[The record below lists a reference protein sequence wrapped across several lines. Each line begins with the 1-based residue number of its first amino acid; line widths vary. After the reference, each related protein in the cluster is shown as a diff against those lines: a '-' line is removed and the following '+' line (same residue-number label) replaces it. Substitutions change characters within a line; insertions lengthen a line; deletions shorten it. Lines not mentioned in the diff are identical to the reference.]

1 MELKKTVDSS
11 FLPYVNKPARYLG
24 NEHNVIIK
32 QPEAGVLRIALCF
45 PDLYEAGIRSLGFEQ
60 LYHAL
65 NAIPQVWAERVYA
78 PASDGESLMRRHT
91 IPLFALESKTALADF
106 RALCFYVPE
115 RLTYTNILNML
126 DLGGIPFRSAARPP
140 EAPLVLGVGPVCDN
154 PEPLAEFMD
163 GFIFGDLPAVWET
176 IAGLLR
182 ESPPGDRQTIL
193 TRLSALPGI
202 YIPSYYQPSY
212 SSFREFQGLRKRV
225 AAVPDL
231 IRPAVSARQALPA
244 NGFAPLIPLGEMNYT
259 RTFFALDTALRVAG
273 AEPESAPV
281 RSATP
286 SVHPLEQA
294 LLEEVQKML
303 PKYAGDR
310 SARLMSRDRAFCGN
324 GWLAVKE
331 AVVLGGQKISAADS
345 VVRLNLLQNS
355 AANLIPQL
363 KQSEF
368 VIWAYTGGARLRKV
382 LNVNYREAELLD
394 LIRAVFEN
402 GWPALRLNFMIGLPT
417 EKSSDIHDT
426 AELMQKCLALL
437 SEFPERQLRF
447 AVSGFSPRPHSP
459 FQWEKQESA
468 AQLHQKYDEL
478 CNYLGAQQAHL
489 DFQDPEITVLETVF
503 ARGDRQLAEVLEIAW
518 KNGARFDYA
527 AETLR
532 TAAWQRAFEQASISR
547 RDYLMPISV
556 TVPLPWDHI
565 DPGISRAFL
574 KTEKLRAYQ
583 AELYPGN
590 KSMTSFGTDGLPE
603 ADFRRLL
610 RQAGG
615 GQPGAGALNST
626 TGGGAAEGNT
636 AMQYGRRGRKVQMSV
651 AVIKHRVRIRYS
663 KIGGIRFLAHPDMM
677 RIFERSAQLAKI
689 PLVYSQGQRRNPKI
703 AYGPPLPAGIA
714 STAEYVDLELE
725 IGREVD
731 LQHRFNAFLPEG
743 VEILQY
749 QGIHHKTPALASV
762 INRATYEV
770 VLSGA
775 PLPAGLLDDWLAQS
789 EVRIKRINKDGTRDM
804 DIRQLIQKAVL
815 NNEVLSITIDS
826 IEGKTVKIIEVLESL
841 LEPHGI
847 DYRQYPIQRTG
858 QYVVKEDGVYTPF
871 DIL

>member
-1 MELKKTVDSS
+1 MELRKTVDSS

-32 QPEAGVLRIALCF
+32 QPEAGILRVALCF

-60 LYHAL
+60 LYHAF
-65 NAIPQVWAERVYA
+65 NANPQVWAERVYA
-78 PASDGESLMRRHT
+78 PGFDGESLMRKHA
-91 IPLFALESKTALADF
+91 IPLFSLESKTALADF
-106 RALCFYVPE
+106 RVLCFYVPE
-115 RLTYTNILNML
+115 RLTYTNLLNML

-140 EAPLVLGVGPVCDN
+140 EAPLVLVFGPVCDN
-154 PEPLAEFMD
+154 PEPLAEFID
-163 GFIFGDLPAVWET
+163 GFVFGDVPAVWDS

-182 ESPPGDRQTIL
+182 EAPPGDRQALL
-193 TRLSALPGI
+193 TRLAALPGI
-202 YIPSYYQPSY
+202 YIPSFYQPSY
-212 SSFREFQGLRKRV
+212 SSFREFQGLRKQV
-225 AAVPDL
+225 AAAPDH
-231 IRPAVSARQALPA
+231 IRPAASARQSLPA
-244 NGFAPLIPLGEMNYT
+244 NGFDPLIPLGEMNYA
-259 RTFFALDTALRVAG
+259 RTFFTLDTALRASG
-273 AEPESAPV
+273 AEPATAPV
-281 RSATP
+281 RSAAP
-286 SVHPLEQA
+286 AAHPLEQA

-331 AVVLGGQKISAADS
+331 TAALEGQKIAAADGML
-345 VVRLNLLQNS
+345 RLNILQNS

-368 VIWAYTGGARLRKV
+368 VIWAHTGGARLRRV
-382 LNVNYREAELLD
+382 LNVNYREADLLD
-394 LIRAVFEN
+394 LLRAVFGN
-402 GWPALRLNFMIGLPT
+402 GWPALRVNFMIGLPT
-417 EKSSDIHDT
+417 EKSGDLQDT
-426 AELMQKCLALL
+426 AGLMQKCLALL
-437 SEFPERQLRF
+437 SEFPDRQLRF
-447 AVSGFSPRPHSP
+447 SVCGFSPRPHSP

-468 AQLHQKYDEL
+468 AQLRRKYEEL
-478 CNYLGAQQAHL
+478 CHYLGAQQEHL
-489 DFQDPEITVLETVF
+489 DFQDPELTELETVL
-503 ARGDRQLAEVLEIAW
+503 ARGDRKLAEVLEIAW
-518 KNGARFDYA
+518 KKGARFDYA
-527 AETLR
+527 AESFRAT
-532 TAAWQRAFEQASISR
+532 AWQRAFEEAGISR

-565 DPGISRAFL
+565 DPEISQAFL
-574 KTEKLRAYQ
+574 KAEKLRAYQ

-590 KSMTSFGTDGLPE
+590 KSVASFGADGLAE
-603 ADFRRLL
+603 ADFRRIL
-610 RQAGG
+610 RQAAGSLPVGG
-615 GQPGAGALNST
+615 TANPAAGGS
-626 TGGGAAEGNT
+626 AAEPN
-636 AMQYGRRGRKVQMSV
+636 AAVQYGRRGRKLQMPV
-651 AVIKHRVRIRYS
+651 AVIKYRVRIRYS
-663 KIGGIRFLAHPDMM
+663 KTGGIRFLAHPEMM
-677 RIFERSAQLAKI
+677 RIFEQAAQLAKI

-731 LQHRFNAFLPEG
+731 LQNRFNAFLPEG

-749 QGIHHKTPALASV
+749 QGIHHKTAALASV

-770 VLSGA
+770 ALAGA
-775 PLPAGLLDDWLAQS
+775 PLPPGLLDGWLAQP
-789 EVRIKRINKDGTRDM
+789 EVRIKKNHKDGTREM
-804 DIRQLIQKAVL
+804 DIRPLIQSAAL

-826 IEGKTVKIIEVLESL
+826 IEGKTVKIIEVLESF

-847 DYRQYPIQRTG
+847 DYRQYPVQRTG